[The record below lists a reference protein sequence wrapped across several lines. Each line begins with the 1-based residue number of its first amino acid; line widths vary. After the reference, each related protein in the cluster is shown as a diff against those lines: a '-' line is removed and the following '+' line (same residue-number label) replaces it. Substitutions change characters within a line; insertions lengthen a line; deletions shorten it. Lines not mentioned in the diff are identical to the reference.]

1 MKKLIFILS
10 LTTLVS
16 TQVRAE
22 TLSLPLPTLPN
33 ALTQWQQQALT
44 HNPNL
49 QAKQQAVLQAQK
61 QVQVQQGKQ
70 GVKVVLKSELG
81 VASMKQDF
89 SRTANQLAV
98 TYPLYEPYLSEQEAA
113 AKAGMQVRHWQ
124 QQAAAKRLALQVGL
138 NFVQLLKQQEQVRFT
153 ERQLQAM
160 QDIKQQ
166 LQARYQ
172 VGMTQLN
179 DIAEVSSRIALMQ
192 SSQLQAKQ
200 QVQTFWQKLVAQ
212 SNGSFNQKF
221 DPKSLPLATPR
232 SIQQTVQQLKKFLK
246 FCQNSQSCQYE
257 SLNQHPEIQVLQ
269 QELVQLQRQQ
279 QAVKSRYGMKVNA
292 VGALVYNNS
301 GGRYY
306 DDMQGAKAALQLELP
321 LYQAGEDQ
329 AATAAV
335 QVQAQ
340 AVRLQLQQVR
350 LNLQQQWETAVSGL
364 RSLGEQLPALQSSVQ
379 AAQQALKAT
388 EAGLRTGERTIL
400 DVLNAQQDLD
410 QRVKNLNI
418 AQYEVWRYALT
429 LKYLINDV

>member
-1 MKKLIFILS
+1 MKVLILILS
-10 LTTLVS
+10 LVS
-16 TQVRAE
+16 YSALAQ
-22 TLSLPLPTLPN
+22 LPNLPLPEDLV
-33 ALTQWQQQALT
+33 QWQQQALDR
-44 HNPNL
+44 NPDL

-70 GVKVVLKSELG
+70 GAKVVLKSELG

-89 SRTANQLAV
+89 SRTANQLVV
-98 TYPLYEPYLSEQEAA
+98 TYPLYAPHLSEQEKAA
-113 AKAGMQVRHWQ
+113 EAATQVRHWQ

-153 ERQLQAM
+153 ERQLRAM

-179 DIAEVSSRIALMQ
+179 DIAEVASRIALMQ

-212 SNGSFNQKF
+212 SNGSFEQTF
-221 DPKSLPLATPR
+221 DPKQLPLATPQ
-232 SIQQTVQQLKKFLK
+232 SIQQNEQQLKKFLK
-246 FCQNSQSCQYE
+246 FCQNSQSCQHE
-257 SLNQHPEIQVLQ
+257 SLNQHPEIQALQ
-269 QELVQLQRQQ
+269 QQLVQLQRQQ
-279 QAVKSRYGMKVNA
+279 QAVKHRYGAKLNA

-306 DDMQGAKAALQLELP
+306 DDMQGAKAALQLEVP

-335 QVQAQ
+335 QVQTQ
-340 AVRLQLQQVR
+340 AVRLQIQQTR

-364 RSLGEQLPALQSSVQ
+364 RSLSEQLPALQSAVQ

-400 DVLNAQQDLD
+400 DVLNAQKDLD

-418 AQYEVWRYALT
+418 AQYEVWRYALN
-429 LKYLINDV
+429 LKYLIG